1 MLPNIIKRSYQEA
14 LKQQRYI
21 SCRLYCPSDYDVS
34 IVFVCST
41 LKNSLKNGGTCFK
54 HCQNAALVFYE
65 ILPLY

>member
-41 LKNSLKNGGTCFK
+41 LKNSL
-54 HCQNAALVFYE
+54 
-65 ILPLY
+65 